1 MIIIIIVFEKIEIDY
16 IAHENEISDLINA
29 ILKTFEADEE
39 IAHQLQELIKR
50 TGRGRGRGRGRGDG
64 PEDIF

>member
-1 MIIIIIVFEKIEIDY
+1 MK
-16 IAHENEISDLINA
+16 NEISDLINA

-50 TGRGRGRGRGRGDG
+50 TGRGRGRGDG